1 MFRDIEDN
9 FTERFRRKAF
19 VHYYTSEGIDEM
31 QFVEAKSNMEDLVSE
46 YVQYQDAPP
55 EDS

>member
-1 MFRDIEDN
+1 MFREIEDN

-19 VHYYTSEGIDEM
+19 VHYYTNEGIDEM